1 MALRHDTC
9 NATDMSNLGRRTFRI
24 VRYITCDGYS
34 NVTLLR
40 SLGGYTLALARRS
53 VATHVHH
60 ARRTMRG
67 DSLPYNHR
75 TPQDPLCFA
84 GRGPGDI
91 RNLPF
96 RPLSRHLAT
105 QMPVVGEV
113 DARRAIRQA
122 EAARD
127 EARGQL
133 VKLQVDEDPPRTPT
147 FRRNFSAAIGSC
159 DDDDFISPQ
168 RVQCG
173 HQSLKV
179 GRSLDSWEDQA
190 RSLTQVRSHSIWVWV
205 GRRFWELFLKRAKL
219 TRLGRTRPVLR

>member
-67 DSLPYNHR
+67 DSLQ
-75 TPQDPLCFA
+75 PQD
-84 GRGPGDI
+84 
-91 RNLPF
+91 
-96 RPLSRHLAT
+96 
-105 QMPVVGEV
+105 
-113 DARRAIRQA
+113 
-122 EAARD
+122 
-127 EARGQL
+127 
-133 VKLQVDEDPPRTPT
+133 PT